1 MRHGHLSDDRLIEVC
16 LLDGRIDAMSQVE
29 QHHLSACARCDAR
42 RIRLQRM
49 MDEVSGT
56 AAAAADAAFPP
67 ERLARQ
73 HSRILAHLQHEG
85 RPARVIAFPAAY
97 APHEVI
103 ASRTRP
109 GSRWIAAAA
118 VAGLV
123 VGAIAGRF
131 GHDYSFAA
139 FSRPGAA
146 HVIVAHTTEEPEL
159 RAVGSTATIREV
171 TASIS
176 DEDLLN
182 QLEIA
187 IDAPAAAALQPID
200 DLTPLAWEVR

>member
-1 MRHGHLSDDRLIEVC
+1 MRHGHLSDDRLIEAC
-16 LLDGRIDAMSQVE
+16 LLDGRSDAMSQVE
-29 QHHLSACARCDAR
+29 HQHLSVCVRCDAR
-42 RIRLQRM
+42 RVRLQRL
-49 MDEVSGT
+49 MDEVSDT

-67 ERLARQ
+67 DRLARQ
-73 HSRILAHLQHEG
+73 QTRILAHLQREG
-85 RPARVIAFPAAY
+85 RPARVIAFPAGH
-97 APHEVI
+97 APHEVV

-123 VGAIAGRF
+123 VGVMAGRF
-131 GHDYSFAA
+131 GHDYSLG
-139 FSRPGAA
+139 RPAGAR
-146 HVIVAHTTEEPEL
+146 VIVARTAEEPEL
-159 RAVGSTATIREV
+159 RAAGAAATIREV
-171 TASIS
+171 SASIS
-176 DEDLLN
+176 DEEFLN